1 MILTMDPRQVGDQP
15 VIGLSDVTVVR
26 GGLPALDCIHV
37 DFRPGTATALVG
49 PNGSGKTTL
58 LELLAGLR
66 APTTGLIV
74 GDRPSVALVA
84 QRHAGTWM
92 PLTVGEVLRI
102 ARFRSTLLPRR
113 LGPSD
118 HAAVDAAAGRLG
130 VRALLDRPLDR
141 LSFGQRQRVLVAQAL
156 AREADLLLL
165 DEPITGLDLISQERI
180 LSVIGQER
188 DAGRIVVLST
198 HQLHEARHCDQVVVL
213 DGRLVAAG
221 TPDEVLTPDVLRQ
234 AYGERVLDD
243 HARGLVLVDDHGHG
257 HEYA

>member
-1 MILTMDPRQVGDQP
+1 MGDQP
-15 VIGLSDVTVVR
+15 VIGLSNVTVVR
-26 GGLPALDCIHV
+26 GGLRALDCIDV
-37 DFRPGTATALVG
+37 DFRSGTATALVG

-58 LELLAGLR
+58 LEVLAGLR

-74 GDRPSVALVA
+74 GERPSVALVA

-92 PLTVGEVLRI
+92 PLPAGEVLRM

-130 VRALLDRPLDR
+130 VRTLLDRPLDR

-188 DAGRIVVLST
+188 EAGRIVVLST
-198 HQLHEARHCDQVVVL
+198 HHLDEARHCDQVLVL